1 MINLSDVTLDFP
13 CPYCRHKFYKTVGW
27 AETHSSLICPICGRN
42 IQFNTNELRN
52 AVKTVRAAIAN
63 FRGAIEPVRL

>member
-27 AETHSSLICPICGRN
+27 VETHTSVICAVCGRK
-42 IQFNTNELRN
+42 IPLNTSDLRG
-52 AVKTVRAAIAN
+52 ALQAARVAIAK
-63 FRGAIEPVRL
+63 FRGSIKPEPL